1 LSRKNQNTGGPYMH
15 FYTTRSVD
23 ENQDNETLKDITKSG
38 KQRPWREKKL
48 DNVGYADIL
57 EILKIKKAYN
67 VKQCG
72 NVLEFKPSEDGY
84 LKLYKTWFCKSKLCP
99 VCNWRRAMK
108 NSSQAQKVIEEVV
121 KEKPK
126 ARWLF
131 LTLSTKNAID
141 GKTLENSL
149 KEMTKA
155 FHKLFKYKKVSKN
168 LIGFMRSTEVTVNK
182 KDGSYNQHMHVLLCV
197 ENSYFK
203 NKENY
208 ISQEEWVGLWQKA
221 LRVDYKP
228 VANIKAIKP
237 NKKGDKDIQA
247 AIKETSKYS
256 VKSSDYLTGNQ
267 EKDAEIVQDLEQGLH
282 RKRMLSYGGLLK
294 QKHKILNLD
303 DAENGDL
310 IKTSDDETITEEEEK
325 AHSIT
330 AIWNFEKQNYFLKN
344 M

>member
-1 LSRKNQNTGGPYMH
+1 
-15 FYTTRSVD
+15 
-23 ENQDNETLKDITKSG
+23 
-38 KQRPWREKKL
+38 
-48 DNVGYADIL
+48 
-57 EILKIKKAYN
+57 
-67 VKQCG
+67 
-72 NVLEFKPSEDGY
+72 
-84 LKLYKTWFCKSKLCP
+84 
-99 VCNWRRAMK
+99 MK
-108 NSSQAQKVIEEVV
+108 NSYQAQKVIEAVV

-141 GKTLENSL
+141 GDTLEQSL
-149 KEMTKA
+149 KHLTES
-155 FHKLFKYKKVSKN
+155 FRRLFKYKKVSKN

-182 KDGSYNQHMHVLLCV
+182 NDGSYNQHMHVLLCV

-208 ISQEEWVGLWQKA
+208 ITQVEWVKLWQKA
-221 LRVDYKP
+221 LQVDYKP

-256 VKSSDYLTGNQ
+256 VKSSDYLTGNH
-267 EKDAEIVQDLEQGLH
+267 EKDAEIVSDLEQGLH

-294 QKHKILNLD
+294 QKHKLLNLD

-310 IKTSDDETITEEEEK
+310 IKTSDDETVTEEEEK

-344 M
+344 V

>member
-1 LSRKNQNTGGPYMH
+1 MQNNHTK
-15 FYTTRSVD
+15 FIT
-23 ENQDNETLKDITKSG
+23 ENQDNKTLKDISKSG
-38 KQRPWREKKL
+38 KQRPWKEKKI
-48 DNVGYADIL
+48 DNVSYSEILDIL
-57 EILKIKKAYN
+57 KLKKAHN

-72 NVLEFKPSEDGY
+72 SVLEFKPTEEGY

-108 NSSQAQKVIEEVV
+108 NSYQAQRVIEEVV

-141 GKTLENSL
+141 GETLEQSL
-149 KEMTKA
+149 KHLTKA
-155 FHKLFKYKKVSKN
+155 FDRLSRYKKVKQN
-168 LIGFMRSTEVTVNK
+168 LVGFLRSTEVTVNK
-182 KDGSYNQHMHVLLCV
+182 NDGSYNQHMHVLLCV
-197 ENSYFK
+197 ESAYFK
-203 NKENY
+203 KQGQY
-208 ISQEEWVGLWQKA
+208 IKQSEWVDLWQKA
-221 LRVDYKP
+221 LQVDYRP

-237 NKKGDKDIQA
+237 NQKGDKDIQA

-256 VKSSDYLTGNQ
+256 VKSSDYLTGDR
-267 EKDAEIVQDLEQGLH
+267 EKDSEIVRDLEQGLY

-303 DAENGDL
+303 DAEDGNL
-310 IKTSDDETITEEEEK
+310 INTSDEDKTTDEEEK

-330 AIWNFEKQNYFLKN
+330 AIWNFEKQNYYLKDLKR
-344 M
+344 

>member
-1 LSRKNQNTGGPYMH
+1 MQNNHTK
-15 FYTTRSVD
+15 FIT
-23 ENQDNETLKDITKSG
+23 ENQDNKTLKDISKSG
-38 KQRPWREKKL
+38 KQRPWKEKKI
-48 DNVGYADIL
+48 DNVSYSEILDIL
-57 EILKIKKAYN
+57 KLKKAHN

-72 NVLEFKPSEDGY
+72 SVLEFKPTEEGY

-108 NSSQAQKVIEEVV
+108 NSYQAQRVIEEVV

-141 GKTLENSL
+141 GETLEQSL
-149 KEMTKA
+149 KHLTKA
-155 FHKLFKYKKVSKN
+155 FDRLSRYKKVSKN
-168 LIGFMRSTEVTVNK
+168 LVGFLRSTEVTVNK
-182 KDGSYNQHMHVLLCV
+182 NDGSYNQHMHILLCV
-197 ENSYFK
+197 ESKYFRGS
-203 NKENY
+203 ENY
-208 ISQEEWVGLWQKA
+208 ISQNEWVDLWQKA
-221 LRVDYKP
+221 LQVDYRP

-256 VKSSDYLTGNQ
+256 VKSSDYLTSNQ
-267 EKDAEIVQDLEQGLH
+267 EKNQEIVKDLEQGLY

-303 DAENGDL
+303 DAEKGNL
-310 IKTSDDETITEEEEK
+310 INTSDEEKTTDEEEK
-325 AHSIT
+325 ANSIT
-330 AIWNFEKQNYFLKN
+330 AIWNFEKQNYYLKN
-344 M
+344 VKR

>member
-1 LSRKNQNTGGPYMH
+1 MH

-344 M
+344 V

>member
-1 LSRKNQNTGGPYMH
+1 MH

-23 ENQDNETLKDITKSG
+23 ENQDNKTLKDITKNG

-48 DNVGYADIL
+48 DNVSYADIL

-72 NVLEFKPSEDGY
+72 NVLEFKPSDDGY

-108 NSSQAQKVIEEVV
+108 NSSQAQKVIAEVV

-131 LTLSTKNAID
+131 LTLSTKNSISGEHLD
-141 GKTLENSL
+141 QSL
-149 KEMTKA
+149 KEMSKA
-155 FHKLFKYKKVSKN
+155 FNKLKMYSKIKKN
-168 LIGFMRSTEVTVNK
+168 LVGFMRSTEVTVNK
-182 KDGSYNQHMHVLLCV
+182 NDGSYNQHMHVLLCV
-197 ENSYFK
+197 ESAYFK
-203 NKENY
+203 KQGQY
-208 ISQEEWVGLWQKA
+208 IKQSEWVDLWQRA
-221 LRVDYKP
+221 LQVNYRP

-256 VKSSDYLTGNQ
+256 VKSSDYLTGNH
-267 EKDAEIVQDLEQGLH
+267 EKDAEIVQDLEQGLY

-294 QKHKILNLD
+294 QKHKLLNLD

-330 AIWNFEKQNYFLKN
+330 AIWNFEKQNYFLKKL
-344 M
+344 